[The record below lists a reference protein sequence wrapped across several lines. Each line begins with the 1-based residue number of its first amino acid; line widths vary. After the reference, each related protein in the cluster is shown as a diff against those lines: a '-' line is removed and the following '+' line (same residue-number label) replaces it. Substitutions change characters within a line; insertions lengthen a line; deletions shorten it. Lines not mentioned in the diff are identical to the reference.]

1 MSFFLFVL
9 DFFPFYCLQGA
20 KQQNNHEVK
29 LDVCRY
35 DKWGFSLQS
44 QEIHWMRSQEK
55 IINFFICNLYALET
69 LNKQHILDILG

>member
-9 DFFPFYCLQGA
+9 DFFSFYCLQGA

-44 QEIHWMRSQEK
+44 QEK

-69 LNKQHILDILG
+69 FNKLHILDILG

>member
-9 DFFPFYCLQGA
+9 DFFSFYCLQGA

-29 LDVCRY
+29 LGVCRY
-35 DKWGFSLQS
+35 DKWGFSLQ
-44 QEIHWMRSQEK
+44 SQEK

-69 LNKQHILDILG
+69 FNKLHILDILG